1 MNWTELF
8 REVSQA
14 QENFFTNG
22 RHERFRSALDATG
35 KFFALYQQSG
45 SPKHETEVPTAIAEQ
60 VRHSL
65 EPATF
70 PSSVNR

>member
-8 REVSQA
+8 REISQT
-14 QENFFTNG
+14 QEDSFTNR
-22 RHERFRSALDATG
+22 RHERFGSALDAAS

-45 SPKHETEVPTAIAEQ
+45 SPSHEADVPTAIVEQ
-60 VRHSL
+60 VRRAM

-70 PSSVNR
+70 QNSVKR